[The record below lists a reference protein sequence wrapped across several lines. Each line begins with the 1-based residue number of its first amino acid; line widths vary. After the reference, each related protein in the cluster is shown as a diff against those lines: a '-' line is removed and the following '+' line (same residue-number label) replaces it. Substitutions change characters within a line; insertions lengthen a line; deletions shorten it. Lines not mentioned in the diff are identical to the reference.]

1 MRTIIAVNA
10 AIISIGVLSA
20 SPAHADEPLPPPAP
34 VAGQQAPPPA
44 TQGAPNDVPDGDG
57 QVGPY
62 WTGDYSED
70 IYIFL

>member
-1 MRTIIAVNA
+1 MGTKVAITA
-10 AIISIGVLSA
+10 AIIGIGVFGA
-20 SPAHADEPLPPPAP
+20 SPAHADEPSAPPAP
-34 VAGQQAPPPA
+34 VAGQQAPS
-44 TQGAPNDVPDGDG
+44 TQGAPNDIPDGDG

>member
-10 AIISIGVLSA
+10 AIISIGVLAA

-44 TQGAPNDVPDGDG
+44 DAPI
-57 QVGPY
+57 
-62 WTGDYSED
+62 WTGDYDDGD
-70 IYIFL
+70 IWIVPII